1 MRAAMNTVP
10 PTTDDAFKNILNQIE
25 KQESN
30 SKITA
35 QRTLIWCYYARRPLQ
50 MDELRAALVVED
62 EDIELRDEAETAS
75 SIVDCCLSFIA
86 HDLNTGEVRFIHP
99 SVQRWLRDEPQHQML
114 LQSCYLAKT
123 CLKYL
128 NFDVFDVQLPFSPDR
143 MSHQTCAAKAL
154 LYARTVPDPEV
165 EQKVGAYPFYRYASQ
180 FWGDHTK
187 KAEHE
192 PAVQKAAIALLEA
205 ENRRILMQRTT
216 ALIERMPYRTGQT
229 PLHITARR
237 GLVALCNILL
247 NETVKWY
254 CHTAAD

>member
-1 MRAAMNTVP
+1 MRAAMNTMP
-10 PTTDDAFKNILNQIE
+10 PTTDAAFENILKRIE
-25 KQESN
+25 RQEHS
-30 SKITA
+30 SAIMA
-35 QRTLIWCYYARRPLQ
+35 QRTLTWCYYARRPLQ

-62 EDIELRDEAETAS
+62 EDTELRDEAESAS

-99 SVQRWLRDEPQHQML
+99 SVQRWLKDEPQRRIL

-128 NFDVFDVQLPFSPDR
+128 NFDVFDVQLPFAPDR
-143 MSHQTCAAKAL
+143 MSHHATQAL

-165 EQKVGAYPFYRYASQ
+165 AQMVAAYPFYRYASQ

-192 PAVQKAAIALLEA
+192 PAVQKAAIALLKA

-216 ALIERMPYRTGQT
+216 TLIERVPYWTGQT
-229 PLHITARR
+229 PLRITARL
-237 GLVALCNILL
+237 GLVALCNILV
-247 NETVKWY
+247 NETVK
-254 CHTAAD
+254 